1 MSLTA
6 EALATLRGPAPSR
19 EKYPDWQVARVERL
33 PPSRKCKAELL
44 GADGLRE
51 YSFFECVNGCGI
63 DVKVLSDSLRQ
74 HKNQAIDDHLS
85 TCQAIEVEERPAK
98 VARGAIPVSALNDP
112 EKLALVPALHK
123 QCNERYEALSEEVKN
138 IKATLGVHQAI
149 FSTVLPSLPLP
160 LDSSRGELQFRDLR
174 YQLECAA
181 RSAKPHSA
189 ARVGYPDRGFRGL
202 RET

>member
-63 DVKVLSDSLRQ
+63 DVKACEGGPS
-74 HKNQAIDDHLS
+74 
-85 TCQAIEVEERPAK
+85 
-98 VARGAIPVSALNDP
+98 PVSALNDP

-123 QCNERYEALSEEVKN
+123 QGARRLSRPGFPGFARN
-138 IKATLGVHQAI
+138 
-149 FSTVLPSLPLP
+149 
-160 LDSSRGELQFRDLR
+160 
-174 YQLECAA
+174 LE
-181 RSAKPHSA
+181 
-189 ARVGYPDRGFRGL
+189 
-202 RET
+202 

>member
-51 YSFFECVNGCGI
+51 YSFFNCVNGCGI

-85 TCQAIEVEERPAK
+85 TSVSGDVMNCWMNSLIV
-98 VARGAIPVSALNDP
+98 GAIDGPMIPGGQMRTNLY
-112 EKLALVPALHK
+112 LTQCTGK
-123 QCNERYEALSEEVKN
+123 Q
-138 IKATLGVHQAI
+138 
-149 FSTVLPSLPLP
+149 
-160 LDSSRGELQFRDLR
+160 
-174 YQLECAA
+174 
-181 RSAKPHSA
+181 
-189 ARVGYPDRGFRGL
+189 
-202 RET
+202 